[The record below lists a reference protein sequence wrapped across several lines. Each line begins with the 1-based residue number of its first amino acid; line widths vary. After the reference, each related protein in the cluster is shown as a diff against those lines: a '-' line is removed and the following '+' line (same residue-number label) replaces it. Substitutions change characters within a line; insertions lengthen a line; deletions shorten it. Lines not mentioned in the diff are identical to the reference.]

1 MSLINGEFKSREELN
16 FTANNSTKDS
26 LIKSLHEHF
35 LFKNVDEEF
44 LESLANEMHI
54 RLFNKNDNI
63 ILKGEVGRALFFILK
78 GEVSVISDDGENILN
93 VMGEQQFFGE
103 IGVLFSVP
111 RTATCFASKKSIILT
126 LTKENLKKLLENYPS
141 VAHEI
146 ALIAEERFSSFVK
159 SQDAEI
165 KYEFGEELSLGI
177 SRDQIKNVPIFRDC
191 EVGFLHMLA
200 MNVQPVQYFQGDLVV
215 KKGDIANEMFFIVRG
230 TAEVFNEIDGTVYAE
245 LTTPS
250 FFGEVGLFFEMKR
263 TASVRVSSSVMDVF
277 QLTKNNLNE
286 ILKKYPEVAEKIRAE
301 AQVRFKYNEAREKA
315 KLNNKQEAETEVEIV
330 REKLKVVPLFQQCDT
345 GFLHQLALSMKL
357 CIFEQNQII
366 IRRGDV
372 ANSMFFIIS
381 GEVQV
386 ESDDGSKVYAEM
398 GQNSFFGEVA
408 LFYDI
413 RRTANIRAKSQCTV
427 MELHKDVLDKLLKE
441 YRGIENQ
448 MKAIAK
454 ENYDLFQKR
463 EQEIKI
469 ASSKNSG
476 ETEESAYNVEATIF
490 YLEKVPLFK
499 KCTKTFF
506 NSLAL
511 HTSIASFQK
520 GENII
525 RKGDK
530 SNEMYII
537 INGKVQ
543 VVSEDG
549 SKTFDTMKNGAFFGE
564 VGVVNNVPRTATIV
578 AATNVDLIVLS
589 KKSLDEVVKKYPEC
603 HKIILLEAEKRYK
616 IVQKRVE
623 KDNKKKS
630 KLAKK
635 ESIKKSR
642 SSKDKSNK
650 FSLNKLL
657 LSFKKHFNSYNTQ
670 NNLKM
675 QLLSNHKNSPYP
687 SFYNLDE
694 LTKVTNITQF
704 TCPYFLNILR
714 YLPIRDWFKLRCV
727 CKKWNHIMK
736 NPIFWADVDFS
747 SLYNQLSHNTIA
759 YALFACNNTTSLN
772 FKGCWRL
779 MNEDILTITQ
789 MCPHLTSLNL
799 SNCWSLNDQ
808 GIAYVASKCPRLKHL
823 NISFCSQVKGTCF
836 ANHQMSS
843 LTHIDL
849 SYCKQIGNECL
860 EQLLAKAPEL
870 QDIKFRRCNRITDFG
885 IFLVARHCR
894 RIRNIELSDCDQI
907 TNKCLKWLS
916 NNSTYLKCLDLTF
929 CKHITNSGIYDLSL
943 GNQEFESLIL
953 SHCSSLSDTA
963 ILCLHKSI
971 CKLKKLSIRGCSKM
985 TDRVA
990 FHVADNC
997 SRLEWIDLSGCPS
1010 ITVASKNKLLEK
1022 LPKLI
1027 VIMDN
1032 YPNKGKPFTFNC
1044 GLNSCENKQP
1054 QKKLA
1059 REVSKEEFYTL
1070 MLSKKLATHLI
1081 NSFSNDSISSKITGM
1096 SDVQSENE
1104 YNNNRLLPLANS
1116 RPTELSFS

>member
-1 MSLINGEFKSREELN
+1 MSFNNEENKSTDIL
-16 FTANNSTKDS
+16 FSDNNSTRDS
-26 LIKSLHEHF
+26 LIKNLHEHF
-35 LFKNVDEEF
+35 LFKNVDQEF
-44 LESLANEMHI
+44 LESLVNEMHI

-63 ILKGEVGRALFFILK
+63 IVKGEVGRALFFILK

-93 VMGEQQFFGE
+93 VMGEQSFFGE

-141 VAHEI
+141 VAQEI

-230 TAEVFNEIDGTVYAE
+230 TAEVFNEVDGTVYAE

-250 FFGEVGLFFEMKR
+250 FFGEVGLFFEVKR

-277 QLTKNNLNE
+277 QLTKNNLDE
-286 ILKKYPEVAEKIRAE
+286 VLKKYPEVSEKIKAE

-315 KLNNKQEAETEVEIV
+315 KLDNKQEAETEVEIV
-330 REKLKVVPLFQQCDT
+330 REKLKVVPLFQQCNT

-357 CIFEQNQII
+357 YVFEQNKII
-366 IRRGDV
+366 IRRGDD

-413 RRTANIRAKSQCTV
+413 RRTANIRAKTQCTV
-427 MELHKDVLDKLLKE
+427 MELCKDVLDKLLKE
-441 YRGIENQ
+441 YSDIENQ
-448 MKAIAK
+448 LKAMAK

-469 ASSKNSG
+469 ASSKGG
-476 ETEESAYNVEATIF
+476 EADNSAYNVEATVS

-499 KCTKTFF
+499 KCTKSFF

-511 HTSIASFQK
+511 HTSIVSFQK
-520 GENII
+520 SDYII
-525 RKGDK
+525 RKGDEA
-530 SNEMYII
+530 NEMYII

-549 SKTFDTMKNGAFFGE
+549 SKTFDSMKAGQFFGE

-589 KKSLDEVVKKYPEC
+589 RKSLDEVVKKYPEC
-603 HKIILLEAEKRYK
+603 HKIILLEAEKKYK

-623 KDNKKKS
+623 KDNKKKN
-630 KLAKK
+630 KLSKK
-635 ESIKKSR
+635 ESLRKNSKAKSI
-642 SSKDKSNK
+642 SKDKISK

-657 LSFKKHFNSYNTQ
+657 GSFKRRFNSSNQQ
-670 NNLKM
+670 NSLKM
-675 QLLSNHKNSPYP
+675 QLLSGHKNSPYP
-687 SFYNLDE
+687 SFYNLNE
-694 LTKVTNITQF
+694 LTKVTNITQL
-704 TCPYFLNILR
+704 TCPYFLNILK
-714 YLPIRDWFKLRCV
+714 YLPLKDWYTLRCV
-727 CKKWNHIMK
+727 CKKWSHIMN
-736 NPIFWADVDFS
+736 NPLFWNEVDFS
-747 SLYNQLSHNTIA
+747 PLSNQLSHNTIA
-759 YALFACNNTTSLN
+759 YALFACNNTTSLT
-772 FKGCWRL
+772 FKSCWKL
-779 MNEDILTITQ
+779 TNEDILTIVQ
-789 MCPHLTSLNL
+789 MCPHLTSLNF
-799 SNCWSLNDQ
+799 SNCWTLNDQ
-808 GIAYVASKCPRLKHL
+808 GLSNVTFKCTRLKSL
-823 NISFCSQVKGTCF
+823 NISYCSQIKGFCF
-836 ANHQMSS
+836 NNHQMCN
-843 LTHIDL
+843 LIKIDI

-870 QDIKFRRCNRITDFG
+870 QEIKFKRCNRITDFG

-894 RIRNIELSDCDQI
+894 RIRNIELADCDQI
-907 TNKCLKWLS
+907 TNKCLKWIS
-916 NNSTYLKCLDLTF
+916 NNSSNLICLDLTF

-953 SHCSSLSDTA
+953 AHCSCLSDTA

-971 CKLKKLSIRGCSKM
+971 SKLKRLSIRGCTKM

-997 SRLEWIDLSGCPS
+997 PRLEWIDLSNCPG
-1010 ITVASKNKLLEK
+1010 ITISSKNKLLEK
-1022 LPKLI
+1022 LPKLKI
-1027 VIMDN
+1027 IMDS
-1032 YPNKGKPFTFNC
+1032 YPKKEKTSDINFGYETNKP
-1044 GLNSCENKQP
+1044 ENK
-1054 QKKLA
+1054 KIA
-1059 REVSKEEFYTL
+1059 CEVSKEEFYTL
-1070 MLSKKLATHLI
+1070 MLNKKLATHLI
-1081 NSFSNDSISSKITGM
+1081 NSFSISTKMTPMPDIPM
-1096 SDVQSENE
+1096 ENE
-1104 YNNNRLLPLANS
+1104 FNNIKTFAVNNS
-1116 RPTELSFS
+1116 KPSGFSLS